1 MEVDMRSILKRSALF
16 ASVFLLFAGV
26 TARAET
32 VEVKVA
38 FPFVVNGQTLPAGH
52 YLVENEG
59 STAVLIKGE
68 NGNHA
73 EAYVLTV
80 PVTGQHDPAGEK
92 PALTFT
98 RHEAKYRLSG
108 IWESD
113 SDGRAIVDR

>member
-1 MEVDMRSILKRSALF
+1 MKSILKRSALL
-16 ASVFLLFAGV
+16 AAVFLGFNVAA
-26 TARAET
+26 ARAAS

-38 FPFVVNGQTLPAGH
+38 FPFVVNGQTLPAGQ
-52 YLVENEG
+52 YLVEDEG

-73 EAYVLTV
+73 EAFVLTV
-80 PVTGQHDPAGEK
+80 PVTGHDPAGEK

-98 RHEAKYRLSG
+98 RHEARYRLSG
-108 IWESD
+108 IWESN

>member
-1 MEVDMRSILKRSALF
+1 MEVDMRSILMRAALV
-16 ASVFLLFAGV
+16 ASVFLIFNGAA
-26 TARAET
+26 ARAAT
-32 VEVKVA
+32 VEVNVA
-38 FPFVVNGQTLPAGH
+38 FPFVVNGQTLPAGQ
-52 YLVENEG
+52 YLVEDQG

-73 EAYVLTV
+73 EAFVLTV
-80 PVTGQHDPAGEK
+80 PVTGHDPAGEK

-98 RHEAKYRLSG
+98 LHETKYRLSG

>member
-1 MEVDMRSILKRSALF
+1 MRSILRRSLLL
-16 ASVFLLFAGV
+16 ASVFLVFNGAA
-26 TARAET
+26 ARAAT

-38 FPFVVNGQTLPAGH
+38 FPFVVNGQTLPAGQ
-52 YLVENEG
+52 YLVEDEG

-73 EAYVLTV
+73 EAFVLTR
-80 PVTGQHDPAGEK
+80 PAAGHDPAGEK

-98 RHEAKYRLSG
+98 RHEAQYRLSG

-113 SDGRAIVDR
+113 SDGRAIADR